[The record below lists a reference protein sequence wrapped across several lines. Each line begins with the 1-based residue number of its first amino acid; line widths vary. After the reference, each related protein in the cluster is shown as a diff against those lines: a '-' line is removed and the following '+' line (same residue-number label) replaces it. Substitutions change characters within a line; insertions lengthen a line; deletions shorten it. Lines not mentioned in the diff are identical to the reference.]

1 MKATTIIIAA
11 VFSLQFSAVSAD
23 NPEGKY
29 VNESYKVNI
38 STINLAPVTPSEADF
53 SDAAPEPVVNVVTLA
68 PVTPSEADFN
78 DDLQITNV
86 SETRLAPLTPYT
98 ADFDDVVTVSPVTD
112 LLVPIAP
119 SEADFD

>member
-29 VNESYKVNI
+29 VNESYKVNV
-38 STINLAPVTPSEADF
+38 SAINLAPVTPSEADF
-53 SDAAPEPVVNVVTLA
+53 SDAVPEPVVKAVTLA

-86 SETRLAPLTPYT
+86 SENRLAPSTPST
-98 ADFDDVVTVSPVTD
+98 ADFDDIVTFLPVTNI
-112 LLVPIAP
+112 LLPVAP
-119 SEADFD
+119 SKADFD

>member
-38 STINLAPVTPSEADF
+38 STINLAPVTPTEADF
-53 SDAAPEPVVNVVTLA
+53 SDAVPEPVVKAVTLA

-86 SETRLAPLTPYT
+86 SENRLAPSTPST
-98 ADFDDVVTVSPVTD
+98 ADFDDIVTVSPVTNI
-112 LLVPIAP
+112 LLPVAP
-119 SEADFD
+119 SEADFE